1 MLSMDIKAETHII
14 PNPELSNNQANTQ
27 ALHKVRNL
35 AAIGLMSVALFGAE
49 SATSASTAKAT
60 SPERCTTVVGPGTTT
75 TICTSES
82 APTEPDDGP
91 LTSPEPIT
99 AKPKPPIKSGP
110 SIQRAPRHVS
120 YTQNEKTA
128 SGRYKYGAN
137 AAAQQCGLFAFA
149 NAVTDVT
156 GKTFTPVEAYNRFY
170 PRYYDRV
177 WRPKVANPTHPEG
190 FKVIGNQ
197 LGLKVKHSNFRGA
210 KLALRHG
217 GVAIAEFNNAVAI
230 RRTGQ
235 RSAFAHR
242 DHDVTISGEKGSLV
256 AIDDPHKTGSR
267 HNERYSNGTRRYWS
281 YRQLVRAGLT
291 HIWTVLPK
299 S

>member
-1 MLSMDIKAETHII
+1 MDIKAETHIT
-14 PNPELSNNQANTQ
+14 SGHANNE
-27 ALHKVRNL
+27 ALQKVRNL
-35 AAIGLMSVALFGAE
+35 ATIGLMSVALFGAE
-49 SATSASTAKAT
+49 SATSPSTAKAA
-60 SPERCTTVVGPGTTT
+60 SQEKCTTIVGPGTTT

-82 APTEPDDGP
+82 YPTQPDDP
-91 LTSPEPIT
+91 NTFPEPNPVN
-99 AKPKPPIKSGP
+99 PKPRTP
-110 SIQRAPRHVS
+110 SRPSNTIVRAPRHVS

-128 SGRYKYGAN
+128 SGRYKYGPN

-156 GKTFTPVEAYNRFY
+156 GKNFTPVQAYNRFY

-177 WRPKVANPTHPEG
+177 WHPNVVNPTHPEG
-190 FKVIGNQ
+190 FKVIGNK
-197 LGLKVKHSNFRGA
+197 LGLKVRESSFRGA

-217 GVAIAEFNNAVAI
+217 GVAIAEFNNAVAV
-230 RRTGQ
+230 RRTGK
-235 RSAFAHR
+235 RSTFAHR

-256 AIDDPHKTGSR
+256 AVDDPHKTASR
-267 HNERYSNGTRRYWS
+267 HNERYSNGSRRYWS

>member
-1 MLSMDIKAETHII
+1 MLSMDIKAETHTTS
-14 PNPELSNNQANTQ
+14 ELANNE
-27 ALHKVRNL
+27 ALQKVRNL
-35 AAIGLMSVALFGAE
+35 ATIGLMSVALFGAE
-49 SATSASTAKAT
+49 SANSPSTAKAA
-60 SPERCTTVVGPGTTT
+60 SQEKCTTIVGPGTTT

-91 LTSPEPIT
+91 LTSPEPIIT
-99 AKPKPPIKSGP
+99 IPKTPSRPRP
-110 SIQRAPRHVS
+110 SIKRAPRHVS

-128 SGRYKYGAN
+128 SGRYKYGPN

-156 GKTFTPVEAYNRFY
+156 GKTFTPVQAYNRFY

-177 WRPKVANPTHPEG
+177 WHPNVVNPTHPEG
-190 FKVIGNQ
+190 FKVIGNK
-197 LGLKVKHSNFRGA
+197 LGLKVRESSFRGA

-217 GVAIAEFNNAVAI
+217 GVAIAEFNNAVAV

-235 RSAFAHR
+235 RSSFAHR

-256 AIDDPHKTGSR
+256 AIDDPHKTDSR